1 MYSNSFSSDSSSSD
15 IYFKKFKN
23 NDIFNDFN
31 AFVSKVL
38 YSSSNVTY
46 EIIFIFL
53 RSMKLDFDNIP
64 TGKISLYTINLFL
77 ISSKLI
83 GVSLRFSPLLI

>member
-38 YSSSNVTY
+38 YSSSNVTD

-64 TGKISLYTINLFL
+64 KGKISL
-77 ISSKLI
+77 
-83 GVSLRFSPLLI
+83 